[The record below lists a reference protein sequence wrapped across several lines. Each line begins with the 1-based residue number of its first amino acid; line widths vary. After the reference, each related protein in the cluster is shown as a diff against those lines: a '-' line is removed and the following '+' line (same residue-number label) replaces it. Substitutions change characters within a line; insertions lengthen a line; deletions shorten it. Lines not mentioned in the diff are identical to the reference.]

1 MFEAEKYMT
10 TSPWIILSIIL
21 VCIVILSTV
30 YGEKIKERLYS
41 SQIFRIRYEGDRLET
56 PD

>member
-10 TSPWIILSIIL
+10 TSPWIILAIIL

-30 YGEKIKERLYS
+30 YGEKIKESVCYGNCYGCEDSRL
-41 SQIFRIRYEGDRLET
+41 
-56 PD
+56 